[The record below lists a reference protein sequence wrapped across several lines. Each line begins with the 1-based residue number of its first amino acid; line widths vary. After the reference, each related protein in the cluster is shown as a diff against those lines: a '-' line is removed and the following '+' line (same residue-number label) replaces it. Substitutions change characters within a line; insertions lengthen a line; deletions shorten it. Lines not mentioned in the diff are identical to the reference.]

1 MYIYDDLAIIYQIT
15 SRNMVRN
22 YCSLVFKVSC
32 SMVNLLK
39 LIQDGILGMIK

>member
-1 MYIYDDLAIIYQIT
+1 MYIYDDLAIIYQMT

-22 YCSLVFKVSC
+22 YCSLVLKVSC

-39 LIQDGILGMIK
+39 SYKMVFLG